1 MTLIQEKVNQAIE
14 ILKEQETDMWLTF
27 VRETSGVRDPALDL
41 LIGAN
46 DLTWESAL
54 IFTRAGNRIAIIGN
68 LEKDA
73 VSRLGV
79 FDEILGYDKSVREL
93 LRETITRLNP
103 DRIAVNTSRNNVH
116 ADGLTHAMYE
126 FLKEYLA
133 GTPYAD
139 RLVSAEPIINALR
152 GRKTATELARIRKA
166 VEITDEIFKKTYAF
180 IKVGMTEIEVGAYMH
195 KLVREYGVREHR
207 CGAVAT
213 LAPVASKL
221 PDSIGIGLAWPA
233 ENCPAVNSGPNS
245 PVGHNGPTDIKIE
258 RGHIIHFDFGV
269 KYEDYCSDIQHVCYV
284 LREGETEV
292 PVEIQRG
299 FITLRT
305 AVEKSRE
312 AMQVGVTG
320 NSIDTIS
327 REILTD
333 SGYPEYPYALGH
345 QLGRVAHDGG
355 ALLGPLWEKYG
366 DSPNQKLEVGQ
377 VFTIEPGLAIPGY
390 GYLGL
395 EEDVV
400 MTANGAEYIGEPQ
413 REIIL
418 IKG

>member
-1 MTLIQEKVNQAIE
+1 MTLIQEKVNQAVD
-14 ILKEQETDMWLTF
+14 ILKEQNTDMWLTF

-79 FDEILGYDKSVREL
+79 FDEILGYDKSVRDL
-93 LRETITRLNP
+93 LRTTITRLNP
-103 DRIAVNTSRNNVH
+103 DRIAVNTSHNNVH

-126 FLKEYLA
+126 MLRDYLS

-152 GRKTATELARIRKA
+152 GRKTPAELARIRKA
-166 VEITDEIFKKTYAF
+166 VEITDEIYKKTFDF
-180 IKVGMTEIEVGAYMH
+180 IKVGMTEIEVGEYMQA
-195 KLVREYGVREHR
+195 LAREHNV
-207 CGAVAT
+207 GF
-213 LAPVASKL
+213 
-221 PDSIGIGLAWPA
+221 AWPA

-245 PVGHNGPTDIKIE
+245 PVGHNGPTKIKIE

-269 KYEDYCSDIQHVCYV
+269 KYEDYCSDIQRICYV
-284 LREGETEV
+284 LREGETEAPIEV
-292 PVEIQRG
+292 QRG
-299 FITLRT
+299 FITIRT
-305 AVEKSRE
+305 AIEKSRE
-312 AMQVGVTG
+312 AMKAGVTG
-320 NSIDTIS
+320 NFIDTIS
-327 REILTD
+327 REIVTD

-345 QLGRVAHDGG
+345 QLGHVAHDGG

-366 DSPNQKLEVGQ
+366 ESPNQKLEVGQ
-377 VFTIEPGLAIPGY
+377 VYTIEPGLAVSGY
-390 GYLGL
+390 GYIGV

-400 MTANGAEYIGEPQ
+400 MTENGAEYFTAPQ
-413 REIIL
+413 REIVL
-418 IKG
+418 ITG

>member
-1 MTLIQEKVNQAIE
+1 MTLIQEKVDQAVE
-14 ILKEQETDMWLTF
+14 ILKEQETDLWLTF

-41 LIGAN
+41 LIGSN
-46 DLTWESAL
+46 DLTWPSAL
-54 IFTRAGNRIAIIGN
+54 IITRKGEKIAIIGN

-73 VSRLGV
+73 LQRLNV
-79 FDEILGYDKSVREL
+79 FDEILGYDTAVSEL
-93 LRETITRLNP
+93 LRTTITRLNP
-103 DRIAVNTSRNNVH
+103 NRIAVNTSRNNVH

-139 RLVSAEPIINALR
+139 RLVSAEPIINSLR
-152 GRKTATELARIRKA
+152 GRKTPAELARICKA
-166 VEITDEIFKKTYAF
+166 VEITDEIFKKTYNF

-195 KLVREYGVREHR
+195 KLANEYGV
-207 CGAVAT
+207 
-213 LAPVASKL
+213 
-221 PDSIGIGLAWPA
+221 GLAWPA
-233 ENCPAVNSGPNS
+233 ENCPAVNSGPDS

-284 LREGETEV
+284 LREGETEAPIEV
-292 PVEIQRG
+292 QRG

-312 AMQVGVTG
+312 AMKVGVTG
-320 NSIDTIS
+320 NAIDTIS
-327 REILTD
+327 REIVTD

-400 MTANGAEYIGEPQ
+400 ITANGAEYIGEPQ

>member
-14 ILKEQETDMWLTF
+14 ILKEQETDLWLTF

-46 DLTWESAL
+46 DLTWPSAL
-54 IFTRAGNRIAIIGN
+54 ILTRKGEKIAIIGN

-73 VSRLGV
+73 LQRINV
-79 FDEILGYDKSVREL
+79 FDEILGYDTAVSEL
-93 LRETITRLNP
+93 LRTTITRLNP

-139 RLVSAEPIINALR
+139 RLVSAEPIINAMR

-166 VEITDEIFKKTYAF
+166 VEITNEIFKKTYDF
-180 IKVGMTEIEVGAYMH
+180 IKVGMTEIEVGEYMH
-195 KLVREYGVREHR
+195 KLANEYGV
-207 CGAVAT
+207 
-213 LAPVASKL
+213 
-221 PDSIGIGLAWPA
+221 GLAWPA
-233 ENCPAVNSGPNS
+233 ENCPAVNSGPNKV
-245 PVGHNGPTDIKIE
+245 VGHNGPTEIRIE

-284 LREGETEV
+284 LREGETEA

-312 AMQVGVTG
+312 AMRVGVTG

-327 REILTD
+327 REIVTD

-377 VFTIEPGLAIPGY
+377 VYTLEPGLAVPGY

-400 MTANGAEYIGEPQ
+400 MTEKGAEYISEPQ

-418 IKG
+418 LSG

>member
-1 MTLIQEKVNQAIE
+1 MTLIQEKVDQAIE
-14 ILKEQETDMWLTF
+14 ILKEQGTDMWLTF

-46 DLTWESAL
+46 DLTWPSAL
-54 IFTRAGNRIAIIGN
+54 IVTRKGEKIAIIGN

-73 VSRLGV
+73 LQRLNV
-79 FDEILGYDKSVREL
+79 FDEIFGYDTAVSEL
-93 LRETITRLNP
+93 LRTTITRLNP

-133 GTPYAD
+133 GTPYAE
-139 RLVSAEPIINALR
+139 RLVSAEPIINSLR
-152 GRKTATELARIRKA
+152 GRKTPAELGRIRKA
-166 VEITDEIFKKTYAF
+166 VEITDEIFKKTYDF

-195 KLVREYGVREHR
+195 KLANEYGV
-207 CGAVAT
+207 
-213 LAPVASKL
+213 
-221 PDSIGIGLAWPA
+221 GLAWPA

-284 LREGETEV
+284 LREGETEA

-312 AMQVGVTG
+312 AMKAGVAG

-327 REILTD
+327 REIVTD

-400 MTANGAEYIGEPQ
+400 ITAKGAEYIGEPQ